1 MTTRS
6 ACLLTAMVL
15 LCGCGGGAGSSSGNG
30 GSSGNLPDVLS
41 TADQTTN
48 TAIMGDL
55 NALRAQCGGV
65 ALADVSALNPLIISA
80 TKHAGYQA
88 LYDAAD
94 NGNQPLLTHAE
105 PDDILALYVNNAFF
119 IRIEDANG
127 GNDIPNWASYYEDI
141 ASQAGQPAITSLW
154 NTVFHRL
161 AMMRQGVT
169 SAGYG
174 DMAMARADYPTAH
187 VATTDLWG
195 NTPAGNGY
203 ATLDFTGYTT
213 PSVTFSY
220 WPASGTTGVPSS
232 FDTTTESPNPLPG
245 GPAVVGPP
253 LHVICPTTENFGT
266 LTVNLTDASNHHLSV
281 YVIVGGTA
289 LPTTITG
296 DASASD
302 AAVNP
307 ADLYPGEIFIL
318 PLAPLAASSTYSYWF
333 TASDTES
340 SPASFS
346 AGTSAT
352 PLTFTTGP

>member
-127 GNDIPNWASYYEDI
+127 GNDIPNWASYY
-141 ASQAGQPAITSLW
+141 
-154 NTVFHRL
+154 
-161 AMMRQGVT
+161 
-169 SAGYG
+169 
-174 DMAMARADYPTAH
+174 
-187 VATTDLWG
+187 
-195 NTPAGNGY
+195 
-203 ATLDFTGYTT
+203 
-213 PSVTFSY
+213 
-220 WPASGTTGVPSS
+220 
-232 FDTTTESPNPLPG
+232 
-245 GPAVVGPP
+245 
-253 LHVICPTTENFGT
+253 
-266 LTVNLTDASNHHLSV
+266 
-281 YVIVGGTA
+281 
-289 LPTTITG
+289 
-296 DASASD
+296 
-302 AAVNP
+302 
-307 ADLYPGEIFIL
+307 
-318 PLAPLAASSTYSYWF
+318 
-333 TASDTES
+333 
-340 SPASFS
+340 
-346 AGTSAT
+346 
-352 PLTFTTGP
+352 